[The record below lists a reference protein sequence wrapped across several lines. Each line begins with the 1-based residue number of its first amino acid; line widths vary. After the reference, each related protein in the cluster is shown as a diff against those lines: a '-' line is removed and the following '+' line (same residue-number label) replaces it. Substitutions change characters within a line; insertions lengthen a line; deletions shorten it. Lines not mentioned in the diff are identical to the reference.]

1 MMVMRSEESG
11 VRSGGLFF
19 FKKLLCN
26 KGTAEQCGPK
36 FLTPHSLLLLLMT
49 AAQASDQNLTAQ
61 LRDIKP
67 LLEIPDHSFY
77 LYWGLIGF
85 FSLLGLG
92 ILFFVVKKF
101 WENRKINLAKVY
113 LERLKQIDW
122 EDSKHA
128 AYEATKYA
136 RLLATDERRKELF
149 SQLEPMLERYKY
161 KKVVDE
167 VDQQTLNQFHLFVR
181 IADESI

>member
-1 MMVMRSEESG
+1 MVMRSVG
-11 VRSGGLFF
+11 KFF
-19 FKKLLCN
+19 FEKYFSDKSVVIQRKLKLF
-26 KGTAEQCGPK
+26 TI
-36 FLTPHSLLLLLMT
+36 HYSLFTL
-49 AAQASDQNLTAQ
+49 ANANEQNLTAQ

-67 LLEIPDHSFY
+67 LLEIPDYSFY

-85 FSLLGLG
+85 FALLGFG
-92 ILFFVVKKF
+92 IFFFTVKKF
-101 WENRKINLAKVY
+101 WENRKVNLAKMY

-122 EDSKHA
+122 KDSKHA

-149 SQLEPMLERYKY
+149 SQLEPMLEQYKY
-161 KKVVDE
+161 KKVVEE